1 VSSPGRGPVEL
12 PAGCRLVLA
21 GIQWQVDQFEPHTG
35 RVLLRRDDG
44 RELATTVRALVNHGD
59 CRPAPAADTG
69 PWHSR
74 GRQPAGLEDLT
85 ARQRELVAMRYAHLM
100 EAETGYRSGSPLHA
114 VLGEPRRAYDPA
126 VTTLHERRL
135 AKVAEMAGLGVDSA
149 AMLGLA
155 PISERTLVRWAGQC
169 RRFGITGCIDGHWLR
184 RSGGRYSMT
193 GQLREAIYAVHAEC
207 LHRSRV
213 SMKTRER
220 MIHQYIRDRF
230 GPEVPIPCYETL
242 RTVWIEWF
250 GPGGARQRYARS
262 AAKLPV
268 TGEHVV
274 IHRPGQVVALDT
286 SPLGVKVREHVFG
299 EPVTAALTLA
309 LDLYTH
315 SLVAFRLTLVSDTS
329 VDVAMLLRDVMMPLP
344 LRADWGQDMEWPYP
358 GIPASLVASFA
369 GHKVAAL
376 PFFAPETV
384 TTDHG
389 SVYKN
394 HHLIEV
400 QRVIGAS
407 ILPARVLRPTDKQA
421 VERAFS
427 GIQSLLLEM
436 LPGWRGIDTADRGA
450 DPEADAVL
458 TLAQAEHLIA
468 TWIVKIWQNRELGEY
483 APAWDPGTR
492 HSPNTLFAAA
502 MAQGGFAL
510 QIPAP
515 ELYYELLPVHLV
527 KIHGRRGVKI
537 RGLWY
542 DGPALDPYRSGPSP
556 QGGAARGKWKIRR
569 EPRDRRYVFFCDPH
583 THDWHTLRWTGLP
596 PEGEVP
602 SFSDIRA
609 DDLLRAARAAG
620 LQPRS
625 DTELLPL
632 LLDLV
637 GGLIPVDAWPTQMS
651 RQQRTAHA
659 RESAQAGQAAADRP
673 APAAPAAAQAR
684 QDPPAGAP
692 DAAPG
697 STGDQANV
705 TTLRHARGWAR
716 RAQQTRDSLD
726 AERRRRR
733 EAAVPVTP
741 KPPPRLGTS
750 FRERNVFLL
759 PEEGEEDRDPAAR

>member
-1 VSSPGRGPVEL
+1 VSGAGRRPVEL
-12 PAGCRLVLA
+12 RVGSRLVLA
-21 GIQWQVDQFEPHTG
+21 GSQWRVTRFEPHAG
-35 RVLLRRDDG
+35 RVVLRRDDG
-44 RELATTVRALVNHGD
+44 QEQATTIRALVNHVD
-59 CRPAPAADTG
+59 CRPVPAADAG
-69 PWHSR
+69 PSHDR

-85 ARQRELVAMRYAHLM
+85 TRQRELAAMRYAHLM

-114 VLGEPRRAYDPA
+114 LPGEPRSAYHPA
-126 VTTLHERRL
+126 VTTVRQRRL
-135 AKVAEMAGLGVDSA
+135 AKVAEMAALGADSA

-155 PISERTLVRWAGQC
+155 RISERTLARWAAQC
-169 RRFGITGCIDGHWLR
+169 RRSGITGCIDGNWLR
-184 RSGGRYSMT
+184 RGGERPSIT
-193 GQLREAIYAVHAEC
+193 EQVREAIYAVHAEC
-207 LHRSRV
+207 LRRSRV
-213 SMKTRER
+213 SMATRER
-220 MIHQYIRDRF
+220 LICQYIREKF
-230 GPEVPIPCYETL
+230 GPGISVPSYWTL
-242 RTVWIEWF
+242 RRTWAEWF

-299 EPVTAALTLA
+299 EPVTASLTLA
-309 LDLYTH
+309 LDVYTH

-344 LRADWGQDMEWPYP
+344 LREDWGQDMEWPYP

-394 HHLIEV
+394 HQLIEA
-400 QRVIGAS
+400 QRVIGAN

-436 LPGWRGIDTADRGA
+436 LLGWRGIDAADRGE

-458 TLAQAEHLIA
+458 TVAQAEHLIA
-468 TWIVKIWQNRELGEY
+468 TWVVKIWQNRELGEY

-502 MAQGGFAL
+502 MSQGGFAL

-542 DGPALDPYRSGPSP
+542 DGPALEPYRSGPSP

-569 EPRDRRYVFFCDPH
+569 EPRDRRYTFFCDPV

-625 DTELLPL
+625 DADLLPL
-632 LLDLV
+632 LLDLI
-637 GGLIPVDAWPTQMS
+637 GGLIPVDTWPTQMS

-659 RESAQAGQAAADRP
+659 RETAQADQAAADRP
-673 APAAPAAAQAR
+673 AASPGAAQAQQPGDDAEAAVVAMR
-684 QDPPAGAP
+684 WRDRAG
-692 DAAPG
+692 D
-697 STGDQANV
+697 
-705 TTLRHARGWAR
+705 
-716 RAQQTRDSLD
+716 TRDAVD

-733 EAAVPVTP
+733 ESAIPSRPEPAPLMREALRRHSVLRIPGEDHGGQGTAA
-741 KPPPRLGTS
+741 GADQ
-750 FRERNVFLL
+750 EQ
-759 PEEGEEDRDPAAR
+759 A

>member
-1 VSSPGRGPVEL
+1 MSGTGRGPVEL
-12 PAGCRLVLA
+12 SAGCRLVLA
-21 GIQWQVDQFEPHTG
+21 GTQWQVDQFEAHTG

-44 RELATTVRALVNHGD
+44 QELATTVRALVNDRD
-59 CRPAPAADTG
+59 CRPVPATAAG
-69 PWHSR
+69 LSLSL

-100 EAETGYRSGSPLHA
+100 EAETGYRSGSLLHA
-114 VLGEPRRAYDPA
+114 VPGEPRPGYDPA

-135 AKVAEMAGLGVDSA
+135 AKVAEMAALGADSA

-155 PISERTLVRWAGQC
+155 RISERTVVRWAGQC
-169 RRFGITGCIDGHWLR
+169 RRLGIAGCIDGHWLR
-184 RSGGRYSMT
+184 RSGGRYSVSE
-193 GQLREAIYAVHAEC
+193 QVREAIYAVHAEC

-213 SMKTRER
+213 SMRTRER
-220 MIHQYIRDRF
+220 LIRQYVRERF
-230 GPEVPIPCYETL
+230 GSGVPVPCYETL
-242 RTVWIEWF
+242 RTVWLEWF

-262 AAKLPV
+262 AAGLPV

-299 EPVTAALTLA
+299 EPVTAWLTLA

-344 LRADWGQDMEWPYP
+344 LREDWGQDMEWPYP

-400 QRVIGAS
+400 QRVIGAN

-436 LPGWRGIDTADRGA
+436 LLGWRGIDTADRGA

-458 TLAQAEHLIA
+458 TLAQAEQLIA
-468 TWIVKIWQNRELGEY
+468 TWVVKVWQNRELGEY

-502 MAQGGFAL
+502 MGQGGFAL
-510 QIPAP
+510 QIPSP
-515 ELYYELLPVHLV
+515 DLYYELLPVHLV

-542 DGPALDPYRSGPSP
+542 DGPALGPSP

-569 EPRDRRYVFFCDPH
+569 EPRDRRRVYFCDPR

-609 DDLLRAARAAG
+609 DDLLRAARTAG

-632 LLDLV
+632 LLDLI

-659 RESAQAGQAAADRP
+659 RESAQADQAAADRP
-673 APAAPAAAQAR
+673 APATPAAAQAR
-684 QDPPAGAP
+684 QDDGNTGT
-692 DAAPG
+692 DAAVVPMRWR
-697 STGDQANV
+697 DQA
-705 TTLRHARGWAR
+705 
-716 RAQQTRDSLD
+716 RDAATAVD

-733 EAAVPVTP
+733 DLAACSRPEPAPLMRDALRRGSMLRLPHEDPGGPEGTTP
-741 KPPPRLGTS
+741 GAG
-750 FRERNVFLL
+750 RER
-759 PEEGEEDRDPAAR
+759 P

>member
-1 VSSPGRGPVEL
+1 MSGEYRGPVEL
-12 PAGCRLVLA
+12 SAGCPIMLA
-21 GIQWQVDQFEPHTG
+21 GTQWRVQEFEPHTG
-35 RVLLRRDDG
+35 RVLLRHNDG
-44 RELATTVRALVNHGD
+44 RELATTIRALVNRGD
-59 CRPAPAADTG
+59 CRPAPAGDEDL
-69 PWHSR
+69 PHSR

-85 ARQRELVAMRYAHLM
+85 ARQRELVASRYAHLM
-100 EAETGYRSGSPLHA
+100 EAETGYRSGSLLHA
-114 VLGEPRRAYDPA
+114 LPGEPRPAHDPA
-126 VTTLHERRL
+126 VTTLHQRRL
-135 AKVAEMAGLGVDSA
+135 AKVAEMAALGADSA
-149 AMLGLA
+149 GMLGLA
-155 PISERTLVRWAGQC
+155 RISERTLARWAGQC
-169 RRFGITGCIDGHWLR
+169 RRYGITGCIDGNWLR
-184 RSGGRYSMT
+184 RGGERPSVT
-193 GQLREAIYAVHAEC
+193 EQVREAIYAVHGEC

-213 SMKTRER
+213 SMATRER
-220 MIHQYIRDRF
+220 LIRQYVRERF
-230 GPEVPIPCYETL
+230 GPGVAIPSYWTL
-242 RTVWIEWF
+242 RRTWAGWF

-299 EPVTAALTLA
+299 EPVTASLTLA

-344 LRADWGQDMEWPYP
+344 LREDWGQDMEWPYP

-389 SVYKN
+389 SVYN

-400 QRVIGAS
+400 QRVIGANV
-407 ILPARVLRPTDKQA
+407 LPSRVLRPTDKQA

-436 LPGWRGIDTADRGA
+436 LLGYRGIDVADRGE

-458 TLAQAEHLIA
+458 TVAQAEHLIA
-468 TWIVKIWQNRELGEY
+468 TWVVKIWQNRELGEY

-502 MAQGGFAL
+502 MSQGGFAL
-510 QIPAP
+510 QIPSP
-515 ELYYELLPVHLV
+515 DLYYGLLPVHLV

-556 QGGAARGKWKIRR
+556 QGGVAKGKWKIHR
-569 EPRDRRYVFFCDPH
+569 EPRDRRCVFFCDPV
-583 THDWHTLRWTGLP
+583 THDWHMLRWTGLP

-620 LQPRS
+620 LVPRS
-625 DTELLPL
+625 DAELLPL
-632 LLDLV
+632 LLDLI

-659 RESAQAGQAAADRP
+659 RETAQADQAAADRP
-673 APAAPAAAQAR
+673 ARAAPAAATAR
-684 QDPPAGAP
+684 QDGNAGADTTIVALSWRDQAR
-692 DAAPG
+692 DAATAVDG
-697 STGDQANV
+697 
-705 TTLRHARGWAR
+705 
-716 RAQQTRDSLD
+716 
-726 AERRRRR
+726 ERRRRR
-733 EAAVPVTP
+733 EQAAGS
-741 KPPPRLGTS
+741 R
-750 FRERNVFLL
+750 
-759 PEEGEEDRDPAAR
+759 PEPAPLMRDALRRGSMLRVLEEDLGGQSDTAACPGQERP

>member
-1 VSSPGRGPVEL
+1 MSGTARGPVEL
-12 PAGCRLVLA
+12 SAGCRLVLA
-21 GIQWQVDQFEPHTG
+21 GTQWQVDQFEPHTG

-44 RELATTVRALVNHGD
+44 QELATTVRALINHGD
-59 CRPAPAADTG
+59 CRPVPATAASLS
-69 PWHSR
+69 HSR

-85 ARQRELVAMRYAHLM
+85 ARQRELVAVRYAHLM

-114 VLGEPRRAYDPA
+114 VPGEPRPGYDPA
-126 VTTLHERRL
+126 ATTLHERRL
-135 AKVAEMAGLGVDSA
+135 AKVAEITGLGADSA

-155 PISERTLVRWAGQC
+155 RISERTLVRWAGQC
-169 RRFGITGCIDGHWLR
+169 RRFGIAGCIDGHWLR

-220 MIHQYIRDRF
+220 MICQYVRDRF
-230 GPEVPIPCYETL
+230 GPEVAVPCYETL

-262 AAKLPV
+262 AAKLPL

-299 EPVTAALTLA
+299 DPVTASLTLA
-309 LDLYTH
+309 LDVYTH

-344 LRADWGQDMEWPYP
+344 LREDWGQDMEWPYP

-436 LPGWRGIDTADRGA
+436 LLGWRGIDTADRGA
-450 DPEADAVL
+450 DPGADAVL
-458 TLAQAEHLIA
+458 TVAQAEHLIA

-515 ELYYELLPVHLV
+515 DLYYELLPVHLV
-527 KIHGRRGVKI
+527 KIHGHRGVKI

-542 DGPALDPYRSGPSP
+542 DGPALDPYRSGPSA
-556 QGGAARGKWKIRR
+556 QGGVAGGKWKIRR
-569 EPRDRRYVFFCDPH
+569 EPRDRRYTFFCDPV
-583 THDWHTLRWTGLP
+583 THGWHALRWTGLP

-620 LQPRS
+620 LVPRS
-625 DTELLPL
+625 DAELLPL
-632 LLDLV
+632 LLDLI

-659 RESAQAGQAAADRP
+659 RESAQADQAAADRP

-684 QDPPAGAP
+684 QDNGNTGT
-692 DAAPG
+692 DAAVVPMRWR
-697 STGDQANV
+697 DQA
-705 TTLRHARGWAR
+705 
-716 RAQQTRDSLD
+716 RDAASAVD

-733 EAAVPVTP
+733 ELAAGSRPEPAPLMRDALRRGSMLRVPDEDP
-741 KPPPRLGTS
+741 GGPPGTAGS
-750 FRERNVFLL
+750 AGQER
-759 PEEGEEDRDPAAR
+759 P